1 MKYTQKTRS
10 KVDYIVDKY
19 NRKVRRMRRSHPSYS
34 IPPLVSKKDI
44 LRLPTLRDI
53 NKQISDLSLYL
64 DRGASKQVELQ
75 NNFKLS
81 AYEIDIIKRLKRRS
95 KLYLK
100 RQMRNMKKQGIRISG
115 EVIKTP
121 IEYDEMYQSL
131 KSRYD
136 YVSKNIFKMDKKAF
150 ERFYANLKEITSPYR
165 DSNFKEA
172 WFTLFDKITSIIAYN
187 PSKAKEIRNK
197 LNTLSTKGFI
207 DLYNTEKLIK
217 YVMEM
222 YDRFTDKGYLAE
234 DEITS
239 IYQSI
244 EIFYSHLDKVLE
256 DYA

>member
-1 MKYTQKTRS
+1 MKYAQKTRS

-19 NRKVRRMRRSHPSYS
+19 NRKVRRMKRTHPSYS
-34 IPPLVSKKDI
+34 IPPLVSKKEI
-44 LRLPTLRDI
+44 LKLPSLRDI
-53 NKQISDLSLYL
+53 KKQISDLSLYL
-64 DRGASKQVELQ
+64 ERGASKQVELQ
-75 NNFKLS
+75 NNILS

-100 RQMRNMKKQGIRISG
+100 RQMRNMQKQGIRISG

-131 KSRYD
+131 KSRYS
-136 YVSKNIFKMDKKAF
+136 YVSKNIYKMDKKAL

-165 DSNFKEA
+165 DTNFKEA
-172 WFTLFDKITSIIAYN
+172 WFSLFDKLTSLIGYN
-187 PSKAKEIRNK
+187 SSKAKEIRKK
-197 LNTLSTKGFI
+197 LDTLSYKGFI

-222 YDRFTDKGYLAE
+222 YDRLVEKGYLAE
-234 DEITS
+234 DENTS

-244 EIFYSHLDKVLE
+244 EIFYRHLDKVLE

>member
-19 NRKVRRMRRSHPSYS
+19 NRKVRRIRRAHPSYS
-34 IPPLVSKKDI
+34 IPPLVSKKEI
-44 LRLPTLRDI
+44 LRLPTLGDI
-53 NKQISDLSLYL
+53 KKQISDLSLYL
-64 DRGASKQVELQ
+64 ERGASKQVELQ
-75 NNFKLS
+75 NNVLS
-81 AYEIDIIKRLKRRS
+81 AYEIEIIKRLKRRS

-100 RQMRNMKKQGIRISG
+100 RQMRNMQKQGIRISG

-136 YVSKNIFKMDKKAF
+136 YVSKNIKKMDKKAL

-165 DSNFKEA
+165 DTNFKEA
-172 WFTLFDKITSIIAYN
+172 WFTLFDKLTSLIDYN
-187 PSKAKEIRNK
+187 SSKAKEIRKK
-197 LNTLSTKGFI
+197 LDTLSPRGFI

-222 YDRFTDKGYLAE
+222 YDRLVEKGYLAE
-234 DEITS
+234 DENTS

-244 EIFYSHLDKVLE
+244 EIFYSHLDEVLE